1 MSLSERL
8 RQQELLDE
16 AQNDVQQ
23 QASFSNN
30 YNGNYQQT
38 TTTARRGMPMMD
50 SDHSIMTSGSVSK
63 KKLPKFLSTGGA
75 NPSGSLHHRSEL
87 PIPSQSS
94 STQRSIT
101 KRTVGVVLNVL
112 GECNFKKRDQGVDNQ
127 CDGDLERKALL
138 CSANATDTD
147 NPQQPPTEGKSRL
160 LTLTMGLL
168 FIGVFAIG
176 RRRGHQTTTQ
186 VEGLS
191 MSAALYS
198 PEEEQSSSLTD
209 GKSSSL
215 IRGGQYAS
223 DTMSNPMNIVHQA
236 VFPPHLSNLAN
247 LTAPYNPQTES
258 PYFWDVHLSGESVA
272 EAIFAQC
279 HGLVM
284 ACEFGLRQPNY
295 NEDVS
300 EVVCC

>member
-1 MSLSERL
+1 MMH
-8 RQQELLDE
+8 
-16 AQNDVQQ
+16 
-23 QASFSNN
+23 NN
-30 YNGNYQQT
+30 NRHFQI
-38 TTTARRGMPMMD
+38 TTTATINKQPRRGMPMMD

-138 CSANATDTD
+138 CSENPLRNATDTD

-160 LTLTMGLL
+160 LTLMMDML
-168 FIGVFAIG
+168 FIGVFAIV

-186 VEGLS
+186 FEGLS

-198 PEEEQSSSLTD
+198 PKEEQSSSLTD

>member
-1 MSLSERL
+1 MY
-8 RQQELLDE
+8 
-16 AQNDVQQ
+16 
-23 QASFSNN
+23 NN
-30 YNGNYQQT
+30 NRHFQI
-38 TTTARRGMPMMD
+38 TTTATINKQPRRGMPMMD

-94 STQRSIT
+94 PTQRSIT

-138 CSANATDTD
+138 CSENPLRNATDTD

-160 LTLTMGLL
+160 LTLMMDML
-168 FIGVFAIG
+168 FIGVFAIV

-186 VEGLS
+186 FEGLS

-198 PEEEQSSSLTD
+198 PKEEQSSSLTD

-223 DTMSNPMNIVHQA
+223 DTMSNPIDDNNIVHQA